1 MRAASTGLVVFAG
14 LVAAPAAN
22 PADNSFLTAP
32 PGDSRLVRLQQFF
45 EEKACPA
52 HRFAEAFI
60 EAADRNSLD
69 WRLLPS
75 IALIESGGGKAYK
88 NNNILG
94 WGNGQLRFNS
104 IREGIN
110 EVARILATSP
120 LYRNKT
126 VDEILHVFNPE
137 HSDYVWKVKT
147 LMRQIARTEVASAF
161 N

>member
-1 MRAASTGLVVFAG
+1 MRTVSTGLVVFAG

-22 PADNSFLTAP
+22 PADSSALLPEDT
-32 PGDSRLVRLQQFF
+32 RLVRLQQFL

-52 HRFAEAFI
+52 QRFAQDFI
-60 EAADRNSLD
+60 TAADRNSLD

-75 IALIESGGGKAYK
+75 IALIESGGGKAYR

-94 WGNGQLRFNS
+94 WGNGNFRFSS
-104 IREGIN
+104 IREGIH
-110 EVARILATSP
+110 EVARALATSP

-126 VDEILHVFNPE
+126 LDEMLRVFNPE
-137 HSDYVWKVKT
+137 RSDYVSKVKT
-147 LMRQIARTEVASAF
+147 VMRQIARTEVASAF

>member
-1 MRAASTGLVVFAG
+1 MRTVSTGLVMFAG

-22 PADNSFLTAP
+22 PADSSTPAVP
-32 PGDSRLVRLQQFF
+32 EDSRLVRLQRFF

-52 HRFAEAFI
+52 HRFAEDFI

-75 IALIESGGGKAYK
+75 IAMIESGGGKAYR

-94 WGNGQLRFNS
+94 WGNGNLRFHS
-104 IREGIN
+104 IREGIQ

-126 VDEILHVFNPE
+126 VDQMLRAFNPE
-137 HSDYVWKVKT
+137 HDDYAGRVKMV
-147 LMRQIARTEVASAF
+147 MRQIARTQTATSF

>member
-1 MRAASTGLVVFAG
+1 MRTVSTGLVVFAG

-22 PADNSFLTAP
+22 PAESSSALPEDT
-32 PGDSRLVRLQQFF
+32 RLVRLQQFL

-52 HRFAEAFI
+52 HRFAKDFI

-75 IALIESGGGKAYK
+75 IAMIETSGGKAYK
-88 NNNILG
+88 NNNIFG
-94 WGNGQLRFNS
+94 WGNGNFRFSS
-104 IREGIN
+104 IREGIQ

-126 VDEILHVFNPE
+126 VDQILRVFNPE
-137 HSDYVWKVKT
+137 HSDYPSRVKT
-147 LMRQIARTEVASAF
+147 VMRQIARTEVAYAF